1 MVGRL
6 FTGSLSH
13 LGVPRTMS
21 STSWREEQLKAI
33 DDRIAEL
40 KLLKAKLIL
49 AKQNHD
55 RAKTDL

>member
-1 MVGRL
+1 M
-6 FTGSLSH
+6 T
-13 LGVPRTMS
+13 

-40 KLLKAKLIL
+40 KLLKATLIL

>member
-1 MVGRL
+1 
-6 FTGSLSH
+6 
-13 LGVPRTMS
+13 MS

-55 RAKTDL
+55 RTKTDL